1 MERERVKTSWLIVT
15 ALVGGLVASAAPA
28 IGQAKITAGTLTCR
42 GGAGVGLVLGS
53 QKTYGCRFV
62 SASGKLSEKYEA
74 SVNRIGLDLG
84 VTQDATIVWTVLA
97 SSDKLDDRALEG
109 NYVGASADVAIG
121 VGGGAKVLVGGSNNS
136 IVLQPVSVEGQTGLN
151 LAIGVAELTL
161 R

>member
-1 MERERVKTSWLIVT
+1 MKTSGLIVT
-15 ALVGGLVASAAPA
+15 ALAGALIASAAPA
-28 IGQAKITAGTLTCR
+28 LGQAKIVAGTLTCR

-53 QKTYGCRFV
+53 EKTYGCRYV

-74 SVNRIGLDLG
+74 SVTRIGLDLG

-121 VGGGAKVLVGGSNNS
+121 VGGGAKVLVGGSNDS

-151 LAIGVAELTL
+151 LAVGVAELTL

>member
-53 QKTYGCRFV
+53 QKTYGCRVV